1 MPSSPYPEELS
12 LARVRGCGTLESI
25 CDLVIF
31 LEKNENEL
39 KRFKIVKNNLGVPST
54 GYLFPEGHKCAEKV
68 LQAAL
73 LNNAKYN
80 PIFIYG
86 KSGSNRK
93 I

>member
-1 MPSSPYPEELS
+1 MIF
-12 LARVRGCGTLESI
+12 CGIIKYASVTSG
-25 CDLVIF
+25 
-31 LEKNENEL
+31 KNSRNENEL

-54 GYLFPEGHKCAEKV
+54 GYLFPEGHKFAEKV

>member
-1 MPSSPYPEELS
+1 MPSSPYNEELS
-12 LARVRGCGTLESI
+12 LARIRGCGTLESI

-54 GYLFPEGHKCAEKV
+54 GYLFPEGHKFAEKV

-73 LNNAKYN
+73 LNNANYN